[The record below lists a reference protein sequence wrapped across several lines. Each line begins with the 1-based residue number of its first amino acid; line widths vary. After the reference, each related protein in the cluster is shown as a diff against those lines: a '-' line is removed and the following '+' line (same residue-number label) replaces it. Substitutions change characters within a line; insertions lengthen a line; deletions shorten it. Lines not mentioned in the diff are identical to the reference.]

1 MAGTGFGFQPYPQR
15 RSVSAQAV
23 GQALAQRAAAAQQ
36 QSPMQ
41 AEDELGGGMFA
52 DEAMPMDGYDDP
64 LMELDGADGGDEYE
78 DSAVQIARREA
89 KSRIAG
95 GLMRGQQQQPAA
107 MWNDA
112 QLSRMGISEAEK
124 RLMRLSGGIK

>member
-1 MAGTGFGFQPYPQR
+1 MGALVKATKQDMA
-15 RSVSAQAV
+15 
-23 GQALAQRAAAAQQ
+23 ALAAEE
-36 QSPMQ
+36 Q
-41 AEDELGGGMFA
+41 ARQYLTFLLGGEMFA
-52 DEAMPMDGYDDP
+52 DEVMPMDGYDP
-64 LMELDGADGGDEYE
+64 LMELDGPDGGDEYE

-89 KSRIAG
+89 KTRIAG

-107 MWNDA
+107 MYNDA